1 MQNIH
6 STAMLANLRISQW
19 TARKIDKRV
28 AGEVAKT
35 HNVQASV
42 GAYYKSVL
50 PTTDAN
56 GERTSIER
64 IKKLVGEA
72 RTYHYKMTLP
82 WLDSGARVLSAA
94 AYFDYMLV
102 MQQFRTKFEEAV
114 TEFVY
119 DYPFER
125 EEAKIRLGTLFN
137 DDDYPPLDRVADRFG
152 FVLDILPIPMG
163 TDFRCDIGS
172 EEADKIRA
180 EIEKTT
186 LATVQSSIADVYKRI
201 AGVAEAFIGKLQFE
215 DTRFEKSLVTNAV
228 DLADL
233 LPKLNFT
240 NDPALEALGKKI
252 KEKLCAYGA
261 DDLRNNMAARR
272 ETYAAALE
280 MKKDMAAFFGTTKT
294 GESNG

>member
-6 STAMLANLRISQW
+6 SSAMLANLRISQW
-19 TARKIDKRV
+19 TARKIDKKV
-28 AGEVAKT
+28 AGEVAKN

-56 GERTSIER
+56 GERTSIEK

-94 AYFDYMLV
+94 AYFDYMQV
-102 MQQFRTKFEEAV
+102 MQQFKLQFEDAV
-114 TEFVY
+114 TQFVY

-137 DDDYPPLDRVADRFG
+137 EDDYPPVDRVADRFG
-152 FVLDILPIPMG
+152 FALDILPIPMG
-163 TDFRCDIGS
+163 TDFRVDIGND
-172 EEADKIRA
+172 EAEKIRA
-180 EIEKTT
+180 EIEKAT
-186 LATVQSSIADVYKRI
+186 LATVQQSIADVYKRI
-201 AGVAEAFIGKLQFE
+201 AGVVEAFAVKLQFE
-215 DTRFEKSLVTNAV
+215 DTRFEKSLVGNAKE
-228 DLADL
+228 LADL

-240 NDPALEALGKKI
+240 GDPALTAIATTI

-261 DDLRNNMAARR
+261 DDLRNNMQARR
-272 ETYAAALE
+272 ETYAAAID
-280 MKKDMAAFFGTTKT
+280 MKKDLAAFFGTTKT
-294 GESNG
+294 E

>member
-6 STAMLANLRISQW
+6 SSAMLASLRISQW
-19 TARKIDKRV
+19 TARKIDKKV
-28 AGEVAKT
+28 AGEVAKA

-94 AYFDYMLV
+94 AYFDYMQV
-102 MQQFRTKFEEAV
+102 MQEFKQRFEEAV
-114 TEFVY
+114 NVFVY

-125 EEAKIRLGTLFN
+125 EEAKLRLSTLFN
-137 DDDYPPLDRVADRFG
+137 DDDYPPLDRVADRFA
-152 FVLDILPIPMG
+152 FALDILPIPMG
-163 TDFRCDIGS
+163 ADFRCDIGDD
-172 EEADKIRA
+172 EAEKIRA
-180 EIEKTT
+180 EIEKAT
-186 LATVQSSIADVYKRI
+186 LAAVQASIADVYKRI
-201 AGVAEAFIGKLQFE
+201 AAVAEAFTVKLQFE
-215 DTRFEKSLVTNAV
+215 DTRFEKSLVTNAEE
-228 DLADL
+228 LANL

-240 NDPALEALGKKI
+240 GDPALTALGKAL
-252 KEKLCAYGA
+252 KEKLCVYGA

-272 ETYAAALE
+272 ETYAAALD
-280 MKKDMAAFFGTTKT
+280 MKKDMAAFFGSYQK
-294 GESNG
+294 G

>member
-28 AGEVAKT
+28 AGEVAKN

-56 GERTSIER
+56 GERTAIER

-82 WLDSGARVLSAA
+82 WLDSGARVLSSA
-94 AYFDYMLV
+94 AYFDYMQV
-102 MQQFRTKFEEAV
+102 MQEFKQRFEEV
-114 TEFVY
+114 VNDFVY

-125 EEAKIRLGTLFN
+125 EEAKIRVGTLFN
-137 DDDYPPLDRVADRFG
+137 EDDYPPLDRVADRFG
-152 FVLDILPIPMG
+152 FMLDILPIPMG
-163 TDFRCDIGS
+163 ADFRCDIGND
-172 EEADKIRA
+172 EADKIRA
-180 EIEKTT
+180 EIEKST

-201 AGVAEAFIGKLQFE
+201 AAVAEAFTDKLQFE
-215 DTRFEKSLVTNAV
+215 DTRFEKSLVTNAS

-240 NDPALEALGKKI
+240 GDPALTALGTAL
-252 KEKLCAYGA
+252 KEKLCVYGA
-261 DDLRNNMAARR
+261 DELRNNMAARR
-272 ETYAAALE
+272 ETYAAALD
-280 MKKDMAAFFGTTKT
+280 MKKDMAAFFGSYQK
-294 GESNG
+294 G

>member
-6 STAMLANLRISQW
+6 SSAMLANLRISQW
-19 TARKIDKRV
+19 TARKIDKKV

-35 HNVQASV
+35 HGVQANV
-42 GAYYKSVL
+42 GTYYKSVL

-94 AYFDYMLV
+94 AYFDYMQV
-102 MQQFRTKFEEAV
+102 MQEFKQRFEEAV
-114 TEFVY
+114 NAFVY

-137 DDDYPPLDRVADRFG
+137 EDDYPPLDRVEDRFG
-152 FVLDILPIPMG
+152 FALDILPIPMG
-163 TDFRCDIGS
+163 ADFRCDIGDD
-172 EEADKIRA
+172 EASKIKA
-180 EIEKTT
+180 DIEKAT
-186 LATVQSSIADVYKRI
+186 LATVQSAIADVYKRI
-201 AGVAEAFIGKLQFE
+201 AGVVEAFAVKLQFE
-215 DTRFEKSLVTNAV
+215 DTRFEKSLVGNAE
-228 DLADL
+228 DLVNL

-240 NDPALEALGKKI
+240 GDPALTAIGTALKN
-252 KEKLCAYGA
+252 KLCLYGA
-261 DDLRNNMAARR
+261 DELRNNMAARR
-272 ETYAAALE
+272 ETYAAALDV
-280 MKKDMAAFFGTTKT
+280 KKDLAAFFGSYQK
-294 GESNG
+294 G

>member
-6 STAMLANLRISQW
+6 SSAMLANLRISQW
-19 TARKIDKRV
+19 TARKIDKKV

-64 IKKLVGEA
+64 IKKLVGET

-94 AYFDYMLV
+94 AYFDYMQV
-102 MQQFRTKFEEAV
+102 MQEFKQRFEEAV
-114 TEFVY
+114 NVFVY

-137 DDDYPPLDRVADRFG
+137 EDDYPPLDRVADRFG
-152 FVLDILPIPMG
+152 FALDILPIPMG
-163 TDFRCDIGS
+163 ADFRCDIGDD
-172 EEADKIRA
+172 EAEKIRA
-180 EIEKTT
+180 DIEKAT
-186 LATVQSSIADVYKRI
+186 LATVQSAIADVYKRI
-201 AGVAEAFIGKLQFE
+201 AGVVEAFAVKLQFE
-215 DTRFEKSLVTNAV
+215 DTRFEKSLVTNAE
-228 DLADL
+228 DLVNL

-240 NDPALEALGKKI
+240 GDPTLTALGNAL
-252 KEKLCAYGA
+252 KEKLCLHGA
-261 DDLRNNMAARR
+261 EDLRNNMAARR
-272 ETYAAALE
+272 ETYAAALD
-280 MKKDMAAFFGTTKT
+280 MKKDMAAFFGSYQK
-294 GESNG
+294 G